1 MLAGVDERIAQLK
14 RNGLTGTWLGQR
26 LGISSQRIDVMRR
39 GGELVGI
46 RLPPTQ
52 EYVYPSWQFD
62 ADLRPRASVPRLL
75 QAARE
80 AGVDELRLH
89 ELMTA
94 RMGLTGGRTLADALR
109 EGRDEQVLT
118 AIRSAR

>member
-1 MLAGVDERIAQLK
+1 MLARVDDRIAQLK
-14 RNGLTGTWLGQR
+14 RNGLTAPWLGQR
-26 LGISSQRIDVMRR
+26 LGISSQRLDVMRR

-46 RLPPTQ
+46 RLPRTQ
-52 EYVYPSWQFD
+52 EYVYPAWQFD
-62 ADLRPRASVPRLL
+62 ADLRPRTAVPRLL

-94 RMGLTGGRTLADALR
+94 RMGLTGDRTLADALR
-109 EGRDEQVLT
+109 EGRDEQVLA
-118 AIRSAR
+118 AIRGAR